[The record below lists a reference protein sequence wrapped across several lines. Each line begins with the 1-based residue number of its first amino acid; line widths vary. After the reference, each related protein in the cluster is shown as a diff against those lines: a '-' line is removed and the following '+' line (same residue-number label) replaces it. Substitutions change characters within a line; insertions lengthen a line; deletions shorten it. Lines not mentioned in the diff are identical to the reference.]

1 MGVISVVYADSQP
14 LVRAG
19 IRRLL
24 EGLDGVAVVGE
35 ATDGRELLDRVV
47 ARKPQLVITELSLPQ
62 VSGIEAAKRIA
73 RHMPGIRV
81 LFLSAQA
88 EQTQV
93 RTALKTGASGF
104 LNKAG
109 EPAELEIAIR
119 AVMRGQIYL
128 SPSVSQHAIER
139 RRAQRVEESVIL
151 SVRQREVLRL
161 VGRGK
166 STKEIASLLGIGSKT
181 VETHRSRLMQALNLP
196 NTHALMHFAVRA
208 ILEASDER

>member
-1 MGVISVVYADSQP
+1 
-14 LVRAG
+14 
-19 IRRLL
+19 
-24 EGLDGVAVVGE
+24 LDGVAVVGE

-47 ARKPQLVITELSLPQ
+47 ARKPQLVITELSLSQ

-93 RTALKTGASGF
+93 RAALKTGASGF

-208 ILEASDER
+208 ILEANDER